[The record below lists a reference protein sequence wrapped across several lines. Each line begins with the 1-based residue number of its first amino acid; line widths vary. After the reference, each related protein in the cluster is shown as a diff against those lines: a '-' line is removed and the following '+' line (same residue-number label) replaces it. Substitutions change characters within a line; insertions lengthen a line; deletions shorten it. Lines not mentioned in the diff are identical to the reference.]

1 MEIKICEVIKRK
13 RREMNISQEI
23 LAEKLGIT
31 VQAVSKWENSLS
43 YPDITI
49 LPEIA
54 DFFGISMDSLFF
66 DREGEKTQCDTVLT
80 DLPDDNIFRV
90 VQCIGNKVLSREEYD
105 KEKKIKLIIPETP
118 EKVLNVEVWGGAEI
132 DGNISGDLKAG
143 GGICCG
149 DVGGNAL
156 PNGGMNC
163 GNVRGN
169 ATACGGINCG
179 NVGGDVTAEGSINCG
194 RIDGDAN
201 AGGKITCDNIGGD
214 ATADGD
220 IECESIGGDAKAGN
234 NITKKK

>member
-54 DFFGISMDSLFF
+54 DFFAISMDSLFF
-66 DREGEKTQCDTVLT
+66 DKEEDEPVQAELA
-80 DLPDDNIFRV
+80 DLPRDDKLRV
-90 VQCIGNKVLSREEYD
+90 VQCIGDKVLSQEEYD
-105 KEKKIKLIIPETP
+105 KAKKIKLIIPETP
-118 EKVLNVEVWGGAEI
+118 EKVLNLEVWGGAEI
-132 DGNISGDLKAG
+132 DGNISGDLTAG
-143 GGICCG
+143 GGVCCG
-149 DVGGNAL
+149 NVGGNAL

-163 GNVRGN
+163 GNVGGN

-179 NVGGDVTAEGSINCG
+179 NVGGDATADGSINCG
-194 RIDGDAN
+194 GIDGDAT
-201 AGGKITCDNIGGD
+201 AGGQITCDNIGGD
-214 ATADGD
+214 ATAEGD

-234 NITKKK
+234 NIIKKK